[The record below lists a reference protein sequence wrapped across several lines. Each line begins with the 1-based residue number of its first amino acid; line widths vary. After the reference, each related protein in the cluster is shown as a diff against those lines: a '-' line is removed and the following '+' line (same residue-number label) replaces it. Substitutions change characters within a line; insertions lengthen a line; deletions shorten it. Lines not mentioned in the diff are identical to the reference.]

1 MDEHAVQPTPEQLRN
16 QSAED
21 HPANEDAADAAAA
34 AVDPPTKQKKK
45 KKMKKRKTQ
54 QVYSAQ
60 ASWHDT
66 TMTVLE
72 QFVAHGVNVQLELPR
87 AWHAYFLT
95 FHMSTTVIN

>member
-1 MDEHAVQPTPEQLRN
+1 MDEHAVQPTPEQLQD

-34 AVDPPTKQKKK
+34 AVDLPTKQKK

-60 ASWHDT
+60 SSWHDT
-66 TMTVLE
+66 TMTVLK
-72 QFVAHGVNVQLELPR
+72 QFVASGVNVQLQLPR
-87 AWHAYFLT
+87 PWHAYLHT